1 MVLSLSAL
9 VLWAVG
15 CAHRGVLQITWSP
28 LYWPFL
34 AFLLLAVVQLTA
46 GLNVD
51 HVATREAVLKITT
64 DFVFF
69 FLAGQLLNAQSGSSR
84 SLEWFGLVVNFLALA
99 LCIEGLAQ
107 LFLGSGLR
115 VIYWRYHVTGAAF
128 GPYVNHNDYAGLMEM
143 LLPISVA
150 YLLSRFWNPLFL
162 FLSWC
167 GVGLGV
173 ISIWI
178 SGSRGATIVLLIEAL
193 FWAGILLWNRARV
206 VSPPLLAGLFGVLLV
221 CGSTFFWLVNTGRV
235 GGRAWSVF
243 ETNRSLEV
251 TLGDRFGV
259 GRDTIHMARSHPWI
273 GVGVGC
279 FESVFPNYLT
289 FVMDRHWTHAH
300 DDILE
305 AAAETGLPG
314 VIIMLVSLGI
324 FFRMAFGDI
333 KRRLRH
339 EWDWIQLGAAVGA
352 VGLFCHSFVDF
363 NLRVP
368 ANAAWFVVC
377 LAIATHARPAREIPR
392 KMVRVPRADRESEFL
407 T

>member
-1 MVLSLSAL
+1 MTALATSRSSVHSGGSAPHDEFPFSSSPFETIARILLIATLCAAPWAFGAVQAWAWGTLMVLSLSAL

-193 FWAGILLWNRARV
+193 FWAGHPVVESGARRF
-206 VSPPLLAGLFGVLLV
+206 PPLIGGVVWSFVGLRLDVFLAGQHGASRWPRLV
-221 CGSTFFWLVNTGRV
+221 
-235 GGRAWSVF
+235 
-243 ETNRSLEV
+243 
-251 TLGDRFGV
+251 RF
-259 GRDTIHMARSHPWI
+259 
-273 GVGVGC
+273 
-279 FESVFPNYLT
+279 
-289 FVMDRHWTHAH
+289 
-300 DDILE
+300 
-305 AAAETGLPG
+305 
-314 VIIMLVSLGI
+314 
-324 FFRMAFGDI
+324 
-333 KRRLRH
+333 
-339 EWDWIQLGAAVGA
+339 
-352 VGLFCHSFVDF
+352 
-363 NLRVP
+363 
-368 ANAAWFVVC
+368 
-377 LAIATHARPAREIPR
+377 
-392 KMVRVPRADRESEFL
+392 
-407 T
+407 